1 MSKLIS
7 EELTIHESERG
18 NLKLQKIQL
27 ETILLSKLEEN
38 NVTLNNQ
45 IEK

>member
-7 EELTIHESERG
+7 EEVMIHESERG
-18 NLKLQKIQL
+18 NLKVQKTQL
-27 ETILLSKLEEN
+27 ETILLNKLEEN